1 MIKGGTAG
9 HERCISWMRRMHQR
23 EEANGYEGL
32 EQVFT
37 GTGASVCRDESNW
50 FSEFHYSKKIFAL

>member
-1 MIKGGTAG
+1 
-9 HERCISWMRRMHQR
+9 MHQR

-37 GTGASVCRDESNW
+37 GTGASVCRDESNE
-50 FSEFHYSKKIFAL
+50 FSEFHYSKKIFSL